1 MGLLKRLLPLSLL
14 VGMDALAQLT
24 GDLWQLSPSVFVRSR
39 TSGAGQ
45 PRRAGGQRFAFRC
58 PACGHAPLADTPP
71 LITCPSCGCSY
82 PVEGGIYD
90 FRIK

>member
-1 MGLLKRLLPLSLL
+1 VRLLAGLDS
-14 VGMDALAQLT
+14 LAQLT

-39 TSGAGQ
+39 AVGMPAGETQ
-45 PRRAGGQRFAFRC
+45 DAPEAAEFAFRC
-58 PACGHAPLADTPP
+58 PACGHAPLPDTPP
-71 LITCPSCGCSY
+71 LITCPACSCTY